1 VDLLTERTVAAQRRT
16 LGRDAGTAAGCP
28 GIMSFNSRP
37 CPARSVRPVRR
48 PAPPGSRM
56 PPRVTPRFIEPGG
69 YRAGSGPGRA
79 RARLRLFF
87 PVTPPPPTPHS
98 PSSAPP
104 HRLQQSSSARLGL
117 SNCADR
123 NSSNQISLAFLKGC
137 MEISPELLGQ
147 ILHRLHSSAWN
158 ENCRP
163 GIRIQS
169 QVKGKK
175 RC

>member
-1 VDLLTERTVAAQRRT
+1 MDLLTERTVAAQRRT

-87 PVTPPPPTPHS
+87 PVTPPPPPPTPPAPRPLTGCSRVRPPALVCQIVQIEIHRIRYHW
-98 PSSAPP
+98 PSSKVAWKSRPSSLGRFFTDFIAAP
-104 HRLQQSSSARLGL
+104 GMKI
-117 SNCADR
+117 ADQE
-123 NSSNQISLAFLKGC
+123 SGFK
-137 MEISPELLGQ
+137 
-147 ILHRLHSSAWN
+147 
-158 ENCRP
+158 
-163 GIRIQS
+163 
-169 QVKGKK
+169 VK
-175 RC
+175 